1 MAWFPGAIRKEV
13 TRFNPGGDRARL
25 RIKGRGICDHVAA
38 SEAASLFNYF
48 NEPGNPCSHFY
59 VRRSG
64 IVEQYVDTDWVA
76 PANLEGNPTLLSIE
90 TQGGATELTVDIEP
104 WEPAALDALIQ
115 LHIWLQ
121 KIDGFPI
128 QEMPNSLSTSKGVG
142 YHRLGIDPW
151 RVLGGELWSRSTGKL
166 CPGLE
171 KIRQIRTVIIPSM
184 KQGDI
189 MALTDDEI
197 EKIAQRTAAVLLTK
211 TVTTPDNQTK
221 SVQGALGEGSYAND
235 AYAKAQNIEA
245 KLTEMAT
252 LPGLTKADLQAACE
266 AAVRAVLGTLDSA

>member
-13 TRFNPGGDRARL
+13 TRFNPGGDLARL

-64 IVEQYVDTDWVA
+64 IIEQYVDTDWVA

-90 TQGGATELTVDIEP
+90 TQGGATESTVDSEP

-128 QEMPNSLSTSKGVG
+128 QEMPNSLSISKGVG

-151 RVLGGELWSRSTGKL
+151 RVSGGELWSRSTGKL

-171 KIRQIRTVIIPSM
+171 KIRQIR
-184 KQGDI
+184 
-189 MALTDDEI
+189 
-197 EKIAQRTAAVLLTK
+197 
-211 TVTTPDNQTK
+211 
-221 SVQGALGEGSYAND
+221 
-235 AYAKAQNIEA
+235 
-245 KLTEMAT
+245 
-252 LPGLTKADLQAACE
+252 
-266 AAVRAVLGTLDSA
+266 